1 VFTTGW
7 NVEQQRAVDTMK
19 FACAISLGIAVAICV
34 GAPASSATIKT
45 VAGKDR
51 RVVIQIWGQIEL
63 GDADALVQA
72 LRQATVAGKLIQT
85 IQLHSAGGKLVEGAR
100 LAAAI
105 RLAKVSTFVGAGSVC
120 ASACF
125 LAFAA
130 GDPKFAAPGAPIG
143 VHKASE
149 KDGRETALSGAATRS
164 MAGFAKD
171 LGVPSGIVARMVSTP
186 ATQIMWLTPQDLRSM
201 GVAQTKQPLES
212 TATASEGARL
222 GELNSATSL
231 APKPAPPP
239 NRSSWNE
246 FIEQTIALSA
256 AQNQGRAALSRLCK
270 ADSKECLMQVS
281 YLLKDGRKGIA
292 TVAQDGYG
300 NITRREVCE
309 SDASEN
315 ARECTDWDTGTK
327 YRDMKNT
334 NGDWIQTLE

>member
-1 VFTTGW
+1 
-7 NVEQQRAVDTMK
+7 MK
-19 FACAISLGIAVAICV
+19 FACAISLGIAIAICV
-34 GAPASSATIKT
+34 GAPASSAVIKT

-51 RVVIQIWGQIEL
+51 RVVIQIFGQIES
-63 GDADALVQA
+63 GDTDAFVDA
-72 LRQATVAGKLIQT
+72 LRQAIAAGKLIQNV
-85 IQLHSAGGKLVEGAR
+85 QLHSAGGKLVEGAR

-130 GDPKFAAPGAPIG
+130 GDPKFAAPGALIG

-164 MAGFAKD
+164 MAGFAKE

-201 GVAQTKQPLES
+201 GVAQAKQPPES

-222 GELNSATSL
+222 RELNSATL
-231 APKPAPPP
+231 VPKPAPAP

-270 ADSKECLMQVS
+270 ADSRECLMQVS
-281 YLLKDGRKGIA
+281 YSLKDGRKGIA

-309 SDASEN
+309 SDATEN
-315 ARECTDWDTGTK
+315 ARECTDWDTGKK
-327 YRDMKNT
+327 YRDMRNM
-334 NGDWIQTLE
+334 NGDWVQTLQ